1 MNSLEK
7 KGGKNPGGVTQ
18 LQCHKH
24 SSLDAVHIKLA
35 FLLDKNEAAGHR
47 Y

>member
-7 KGGKNPGGVTQ
+7 KGGKNSGAIFDWPSRN
-18 LQCHKH
+18 HR
-24 SSLDAVHIKLA
+24 SLDAVHIKLA